1 MSEGAGN
8 TPENP
13 FVNTMTPA
21 MDRAQR
27 LLSLRQHP
35 GFRDLIRL
43 SQDMADKVDMDL
55 RRYPGWDLQQLAVL
69 HARVKAAQEHHEAWM
84 NAIQEAINQG
94 EAEAVELRDA
104 NQLAAKTPEQI
115 VEESDMLRIR
125 MLNRFAEMDNRIP
138 GSY

>member
-1 MSEGAGN
+1 VSEGAGN

-43 SQDMADKVDMDL
+43 SQDMADKVDIDL
-55 RRYPGWDLQQLAVL
+55 RRYPGWDLQQIAVL
-69 HARVKAAQEHHEAWM
+69 HARAKAALEHHEAWM

>member
-84 NAIQEAINQG
+84 GAVQEAINQG